1 MERIVFIVSAILI
14 LFNSCNVIDS
24 KPLVIGHRGAM
35 GHEME
40 NTIAS
45 IHKAMELGVD
55 MIEIDVFKI
64 RSGEVVVF
72 HDTHVERLTNGT
84 GQIETYDLAGIQ
96 QLTLIGDHK
105 IPTLQDVLTCIDTTV
120 PLNIELK
127 GGSTAAS
134 VHRILK
140 HYVEEKGW
148 TWDNFIVSS
157 FKWDELRAMRK
168 HNSNVKIAVLTVE
181 DPLEALTVAKVLK
194 AVAIHPNYTTL
205 TQENTATMQ
214 REGFAVHSW
223 TVNAPNDIE
232 KMKALGVNG
241 IVTDY
246 PERVR

>member
-1 MERIVFIVSAILI
+1 M
-14 LFNSCNVIDS
+14 IDS

-40 NTIAS
+40 NTLAS

-64 RSGEVVVF
+64 RSGEIVVF
-72 HDTHVERLTNGT
+72 HDTHVDRLTNGT
-84 GQIETYDLAGIQ
+84 GRIEAYDLAGIQ
-96 QLTLIGDHK
+96 QLTLTGSHK
-105 IPTLQDVLTCIDTTV
+105 IPVLQDVLARIDTTV

-127 GGSTAAS
+127 GGNTVAS

-148 TWDNFIVSS
+148 TWDNFTISS

-168 HNSNVKIAVLTVE
+168 HNPDIKIAVLTEE
-181 DPLEALTVAKVLK
+181 DPLEALTVAKALN
-194 AVAIHPNYTTL
+194 AIAIHPDYTTL
-205 TQENTATMQ
+205 TQEKTATMQ
-214 REGFAVHSW
+214 REGFAVYSW

-241 IVTDY
+241 IITDY